1 MANKTDL
8 VPIKFYDI
16 LYVRRMNDKGR
27 EPLCLFPPWFQENVG
42 PCGALLS
49 PFPPT
54 DAREDSGHVPWCAA
68 GGTWPQGHPDT

>member
-16 LYVRRMNDKGR
+16 SCVLRMNDKGR
-27 EPLCLFPPWFQENVG
+27 GSMSFTSWFQENVG

-49 PFPPT
+49 PLSPT
-54 DAREDSGHVPWCAA
+54 DAREDSGPGLWCAA
-68 GGTWPQGHPDT
+68 GSTTMMASGPP